1 MYLRNLFLNI
11 MKKLRLLF
19 LLLISNHLFA
29 QNFDINAL
37 KEINLNRNKN
47 LDGTMQFISNSE
59 YALGIA
65 TPLFVCGM
73 GLLNKDTAIIQK
85 GINISLAVIANTG
98 ATYILKRAVNRDR
111 PAVTYP
117 FLNPL
122 ETKTR
127 YSFPSGHTSN
137 AFCTATSL
145 SLNFRKWYIIAP
157 SYLWACSVAYSRMH
171 IGVHYPSDV
180 FAGAVLGA
188 GSAWITY
195 QANKKIRS
203 YYFKKKIRK
212 IV

>member
-1 MYLRNLFLNI
+1 MYLRNLFLNV
-11 MKKLRLLF
+11 MKKLSLLF

-59 YALGIA
+59 YAVGIA

-73 GLLNKDTAIIQK
+73 GLLNKDTSIIQK
-85 GINISLAVIANTG
+85 GINMSLAVIANTG
-98 ATYILKRAVNRDR
+98 ATYILKITVNRDR

-117 FLNPL
+117 FLKPL
-122 ETKTR
+122 ATETT

-157 SYLWACSVAYSRMH
+157 SYLWASSVAYSRMH

-188 GSAWITY
+188 GSAWVTY
-195 QANKKIRS
+195 QVNKKIRS

-212 IV
+212 IF